1 MSDDALPEEL
11 PVVDCALN
19 DNDEEHIDLMDGN
32 GLKAPNPDPP
42 DVVFGAEDIVKP
54 VKEVKEK
61 VLKAQKFNKNG
72 TPRKPMSQER
82 LNKLAIAREK
92 ALKTR
97 LNNKKLRDEAN
108 AIKTRNAPKVTAVI
122 TPDTP
127 DTQYAAPI
135 QVSTPAPAPVPI
147 KVKRSVGE
155 KKKDIEDAVKA
166 GVKEAL
172 DQERAERKE
181 RKTIKLKLKEEKDIE
196 DKKNKEERDKQQN
209 LTDTLNKLNDID
221 GFYDTCFNF

>member
-108 AIKTRNAPKVTAVI
+108 AIKTRNAPKVTAII

-127 DTQYAAPI
+127 DTQYA
-135 QVSTPAPAPVPI
+135 APAPVPI